1 MKETLKIMP
10 LVLYFFIGIISFM
23 MALKSVFSKKYLPFH
38 EAAAGKPWNE
48 IDQPLQFVILS
59 ILRLGGLG
67 FLVMSILLI
76 GCSLAGIFTPNI
88 FSAFIIPVIALIYC
102 TGLFANNYYLYK
114 KTRADAPWKGSLY
127 AMFAVIA
134 GIVITIVN

>member
-1 MKETLKIMP
+1 M
-10 LVLYFFIGIISFM
+10 LYFFIGIISFM

-38 EAAAGKPWNE
+38 EKAAGKPWNE
-48 IDQPLQFVILS
+48 IDRPLQIVILS

-67 FLVMSILLI
+67 FLMMSILMVVCPLVDI
-76 GCSLAGIFTPNI
+76 FAPSIFYKYFIPILAF
-88 FSAFIIPVIALIYC
+88 IYC

-114 KTRADAPWKGSLY
+114 KTKADAPWKGSLY

-134 GIVITIVN
+134 GIVISLVN